1 MVMYRRDYQERD
13 LLVQILTDHYGPKMF
28 LVRGAKK
35 RGFKLTGAILPFTQA
50 QYIGQINP
58 HGLSYLTTTKALTRW
73 SKISADLV
81 LQAYSAY
88 VLSLMAAAFPENQGL
103 GRYYDLGLSA
113 LTRMD
118 GGIDPQLLTN
128 IVELKLLTCFG
139 VAPQLDGCVIC
150 QRRDLPLDY
159 SEKYGGLLCQNHWSK
174 DAYRL
179 HAQPKA
185 IALMQRL
192 NQLQPDQLGQ
202 TKLKSRTKRELQR
215 VLDHI
220 YQDQVGL
227 QLKSKRFLTQ
237 LVNQDNPFAQLK
249 RDPQHRIDKQKPE
262 Q

>member
-1 MVMYRRDYQERD
+1 MYRRDYQERD

-35 RGFKLTGAILPFTQA
+35 RGFKLTSAILPFSQA
-50 QYIGQINP
+50 HYIGQINP
-58 HGLSYLTTTKALTRW
+58 QGLSYLTTTKELTRW
-73 SKISADLV
+73 PAISADLV

-88 VLSLMAAAFPENQGL
+88 LLSLVAAAFPENQAL
-103 GRYYDLGLSA
+103 GQYYDLCLSA
-113 LTRMD
+113 LTRMNA
-118 GGIDPQLLTN
+118 GIDPQLVTN

-139 VAPQLDGCVIC
+139 VAPQLNGCVIC

-192 NQLQPDQLGQ
+192 NQLKPDQLGQ
-202 TKLKSRTKRELQR
+202 TKLKMRTKRELQR

-237 LVNQDNPFAQLK
+237 LISQDSPFAKLK
-249 RDPQHRIDKQKPE
+249 ADPKNKIDKHKSDQ
-262 Q
+262 